1 MDDALWVLPPDRD
14 EARTIAS
21 ELGIPL
27 PIARVLVN
35 RKIIDS
41 PAAQKFLHGTTDDF
55 YDPFLFSGMKKAVE
69 RIESALARGEKILIF
84 GDYDVDGILSMVML
98 HKALTTLGGN
108 VDYFIPERLKDGYGI
123 KDEHVAVAV
132 ERGARLVISVDCGIK
147 AGGFVRLAAEAG
159 VDVIVTDHHLPGT
172 ALPLAA
178 ALLDPVVEG
187 AGYPEKNLAGV
198 GVVFKL
204 VQALLQKSR
213 WAHSLRHYLKLVA
226 LGTISDIAE
235 LRGENRL
242 FVKQGL
248 KELESVAN
256 PGLRSLFDVCGLLG
270 KKISEGDVGFRI
282 GPRINA
288 AGRMGETE
296 LAVRLFFATSDRETM
311 DIARKLDALNAR
323 RQQAEEKIFKQAAER
338 VRAKK
343 HDAKYKILILGCEEW
358 QRGIV
363 GIVASRL
370 KDAFRRPVILFAYEG
385 GRAFGSGRSI
395 SEFSLIA
402 CLEESG
408 GRFLSYGGHTYA
420 VGCTLKREDVPEFR
434 RGANA
439 VAEARLTDEE
449 LKKKLRLD
457 AELEFRDINPAF
469 LETYALL
476 SPFGV
481 GNARPLFVSRQAEVA
496 AAPQTMQGKHLKLW
510 LRQDGRA
517 FEAVGWDRAA
527 WADRI
532 GKGDRIDVAYSL
544 LFSSYL
550 GEDKL
555 QLSLEGAHR

>member
-1 MDDALWVLPPDRD
+1 MDDALWILPPDRD

-27 PIARVLVN
+27 PIAQVLVN

-41 PAAQKFLHGTTDDF
+41 PAAHRFLHGTADDF

-98 HKALTTLGGN
+98 HKALTTLGGK

-172 ALPLAA
+172 SLPLAA

-204 VQALLQKSR
+204 VQALLQKTR
-213 WAHSLRHYLKLVA
+213 WAQSLRHYLKLVA

-248 KELESVAN
+248 KELENVAN

-311 DIARKLDALNAR
+311 DIARKLDALNTR

-338 VRAKK
+338 VRAKNY
-343 HDAKYKILILGCEEW
+343 DTKYKILILGCEEW

-370 KDAFRRPVILFAYEG
+370 KDAFRRPVILFAYED

-420 VGCTLKREDVPEFR
+420 IGCTLKREDVPEFR

-457 AELEFRDINPAF
+457 AELEFRDIDPAF
-469 LETYALL
+469 LKTYALL

-496 AAPQTMQGKHLKLW
+496 AAPQTMRGKHLKLW
-510 LRQDGRA
+510 LRQDGCA

-555 QLSLEGAHR
+555 QLSLEGARR